1 MSAAVVDVAVEIGCS
16 PEDVFDYV
24 TDIGREFE
32 WNSRTKRVAKLTNG
46 PIGAGTRW
54 EGEWVAGD
62 PMIIEYVAFDR
73 PRGWRAIGRSRGLLV
88 VSEGRV
94 EAAGDGARLTLR
106 FELEPHGQL
115 RLVAP
120 LIGRIMRGRE
130 RQNVAAIKARL
141 ERGATT
147 VNGGGQQ

>member
-1 MSAAVVDVAVEIGCS
+1 MSAAVVDCAIEIDRS

-32 WNSRTKRVAKLTNG
+32 WNPRTKRVVKLTDG

-54 EGEWVAGD
+54 EGEWVVGD
-62 PMIIEYVAFDR
+62 PMLIEYVAFDR
-73 PRGWRAIGRSRGLLV
+73 PTSWRSIGRSRGLLV

-94 EAAGDGARLTLR
+94 EASPDGTRLSLR
-106 FELEPHGQL
+106 VELEPHGRL
-115 RLVAP
+115 RLLAP
-120 LIGRIMRGRE
+120 LLGRIMRGRE

-141 ERGATT
+141 ERGAP
-147 VNGGGQQ
+147 VNGGDGR